1 LPTTITRHKRTSRR
15 QLTVYQRHELV
26 SGRIFYPQN
35 GYTGYGDGVRRDLSV
50 FISEDMKLDYWA
62 NRTMLLEWWASGESE
77 GHFPPPVTPPWLN
90 AHGNPDTLPWAC
102 QYFEDDLDAVR
113 RELRALARSGSNDP
127 QSRRGVP

>member
-1 LPTTITRHKRTSRR
+1 MSTIVRRKHGARR

-35 GYTGYGDGVRRDLSV
+35 GYTGYGDGVGRDLTA
-50 FISEDMKLDYWA
+50 FISENMKLDYWA

-90 AHGNPDTLPWAC
+90 AHGDPSRLPWGA
-102 QYFEDDLDAVR
+102 EHLDDPEVVR
-113 RELRALARSGSNDP
+113 RELQALAR
-127 QSRRGVP
+127 RRT